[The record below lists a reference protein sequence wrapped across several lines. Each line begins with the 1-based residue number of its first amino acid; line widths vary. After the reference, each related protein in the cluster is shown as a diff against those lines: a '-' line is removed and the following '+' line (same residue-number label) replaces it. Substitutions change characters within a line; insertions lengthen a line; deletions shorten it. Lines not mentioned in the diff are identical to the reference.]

1 MRTVV
6 YVIGLAGPLLVLVSV
21 AVRFGLGLD
30 APWYLAELTALGYV
44 STFTLLIVLAWTAV
58 AAQVL
63 AVAMGRYAPYPP
75 PAARPARG
83 AVGTAIAALRSS
95 WGRT

>member
-1 MRTVV
+1 MYGVRMNCTVAKMASHTRFSSERPARDSART
-6 YVIGLAGPLLVLVSV
+6 I
-21 AVRFGLGLD
+21 
-30 APWYLAELTALGYV
+30 PW
-44 STFTLLIVLAWTAV
+44 IAV
-58 AAQVL
+58 AAQTL
-63 AVAMGRYAPYPP
+63 AVTTGRYAPYPP